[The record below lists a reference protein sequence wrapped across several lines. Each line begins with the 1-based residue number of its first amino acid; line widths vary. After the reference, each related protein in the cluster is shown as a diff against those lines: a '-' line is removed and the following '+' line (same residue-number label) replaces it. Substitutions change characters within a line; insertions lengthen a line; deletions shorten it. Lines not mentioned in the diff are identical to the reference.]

1 MPVFS
6 RRVPP
11 YKPQKPILIDWNNF
25 RGGLNT
31 FLDPTEIN
39 GNELAQ
45 ADNLLLTG
53 AGIPSK
59 RWGSGLYFLAGAT
72 GAVRGITSY
81 YNGATNELLAL
92 TDWGFL
98 SKKSGASYSMLTGAS
113 WPSGYEATFTQLDNT
128 VYIASQGRE
137 LVKYTGSTLINFATI
152 ATPVI
157 SSITNLSGASGIG
170 ELTKV
175 SYRVSAEG
183 QVGETLASTALALA
197 SVQADATLMRARI
210 NWAAISTA
218 SGDLTGY
225 VIYGREP
232 GNETFLARVNNFTTN
247 YDDDGTDTP
256 SLTVQPP
263 TADSTGGATAKFIIR
278 YKDRLIM
285 AGIANEPTK
294 VIISGRVPNHEKFH
308 WSYGGAYILIDPDS
322 GENIT
327 GLGVL
332 REKILVFKERSVWEL
347 TLGTVEVGNY
357 VLTDPQYQLLTASH
371 GSVSHKTIVPVE
383 DDLFFLSRRGVYAI
397 GFKPNILNVL
407 STTEISAKVRDKMDT
422 VNPSKWNMATAEYRD
437 YKYILTYP
445 TSGSIYPNQQLIFDR
460 ERGAWMG
467 PWFLSANNL
476 FRYYDSDN
484 TERLVYG
491 SNVTPNVFELSDAY
505 TTDDGIAIDTTLR
518 TKKEDFGSWNL
529 FKTIKD
535 LFFQFKDVKGSVNVD
550 IFVEE
555 RDGNVVT
562 AKNFTIT
569 PTSGNSGWGTF
580 SWGNFQW
587 GDSEESAGSGDVTE
601 ILRWINT
608 NITGRSCQIQVR
620 TIDASANY
628 KLLGVKM
635 EAQTQ
640 GKGSIPASYRV

>member
-1 MPVFS
+1 MPFYN
-6 RRVPP
+6 RKVPGFTP
-11 YKPQKPILIDWNNF
+11 AKPTVISWNNF

-45 ADNLLLTG
+45 ADNLLLSG

-81 YNGATNELLAL
+81 YNGTTNELLSL
-92 TDWGFL
+92 TDWGIMT
-98 SKKSGASYSMLTGAS
+98 KKSNVSYTVLTGAS
-113 WPSGYEATFTQLDNT
+113 WSSGYEATFTQLNNT
-128 VYIASQGRE
+128 VYIASQIRE
-137 LVKYTGSTLINFATI
+137 LVKYDGSTLINFATI
-152 ATPVI
+152 ATPVM
-157 SSITNLSGASGIG
+157 STITNLSGASGLG

-183 QVGETLASTALALA
+183 EVGETLASTSLSLA
-197 SVQADATLMRARI
+197 SVQTDSTLMRTRI
-210 NWAAISTA
+210 TWGAVSTA
-218 SGDLTGY
+218 SGDLKGY

-232 GNETFLARVNNFTTN
+232 GRETFLARVNNFTLT
-247 YDDDGTDTP
+247 YDDDGNDTP
-256 SLTVQPP
+256 SQTIEPP
-263 TADSTGGATAKFIIR
+263 TADTTGGAKAKFIIR

-285 AGIANEPTK
+285 AGLNNDPTK
-294 VIISGRVPNHEKFH
+294 VIISGRVPNQEKFH
-308 WSYGGAYILIDPDS
+308 WSYGGAYVLVDPDS

-327 GLGVL
+327 GLAVL

-347 TLGTVEVGNY
+347 TLGTVTVGNY
-357 VLTDPQYQLLTASH
+357 TLTDPTYQLLTASH
-371 GSVSHKTIVPVE
+371 GAVSHKSIIPVE

-407 STTEISAKVRDKMDT
+407 STTEISAKVRDTLDLI
-422 VNPSKWNMATAEYRD
+422 NPSKWSMATAEYVD

-445 TSGSIYPNQQLIFDR
+445 TAGSNYPNQQLIFDR

-467 PWFLSANNL
+467 PWYISANNL

-484 TERLVYG
+484 KEKLVFG
-491 SNVTPNVFELSDAY
+491 SNVTPNIYELSSAY
-505 TTDDGIAIDTTLR
+505 TTDDGEAIDTTLR

-535 LFFQFKDVKGSVNVD
+535 IFFQFKDVQGSVNVD
-550 IFVEE
+550 VFIEE
-555 RDGNVVT
+555 RNGNVVT

-569 PTSGNSGWGTF
+569 PTTGNSGWGTF
-580 SWGNFQW
+580 GWGDFQW

-601 ILRWINT
+601 ILRWLNT
-608 NITGRSCQIQVR
+608 NKTGRSLQIQVR
-620 TIDASANY
+620 TVDASANY